1 MCYNVREK
9 KSRRYKN
16 MLIPVYDTADEYLD
30 GEPSSEKETELGEE
44 GAEKFFWFRM
54 PDNSME
60 PLIKEGEHILFR
72 ETKKLGEAA
81 AVSLVAIGDELL
93 VRRLS
98 YAKDSLWLDAENT
111 DFERIS
117 YNGVSLRR
125 VKLQA
130 VRV

>member
-1 MCYNVREK
+1 
-9 KSRRYKN
+9 

-44 GAEKFFWFRM
+44 GSEKFFWFRM

-72 ETKKLGEAA
+72 ETKKLGEIGS
-81 AVSLVAIGDELL
+81 VSLVAIGDELL

-98 YAKDSLWLDAENT
+98 YAKDSLWLDAENA